1 MWSSLARRV
10 ASRTAKPRM
19 TTPPDE
25 TMISVRRLLA
35 ASFER
40 RCTST
45 SSRTTTTTTPTP
57 NNFDKCARHHQV
69 ARRKQHQHQHNN
81 NNNNNNNQYHNHL
94 RRMMGSSTSNSNIR
108 SNNNSPV
115 GWKSLLLLIATGS
128 GVLFFFEN
136 EKKRRMK
143 SIAENQ
149 KGVGKAAVGGP
160 FELINAATNKKFTD
174 KDLLGNFSL
183 IYFGFTTCPDICPDE
198 LEKMAEVIDIVEKE
212 TEKQNSNP
220 DNNASS
226 SSSSL
231 KRTPLVPVFI
241 SIDPER
247 DTAKVV
253 KEYVKEFHPKLIG
266 LTGSKEQCA
275 KAARAYRVYY
285 HKTNESSKDY
295 LVDHSIIMY
304 LIDKN
309 GDFVAFYGK
318 NYEARPMA
326 MSILEH
332 MSSPSSK

>member
-1 MWSSLARRV
+1 
-10 ASRTAKPRM
+10 
-19 TTPPDE
+19 
-25 TMISVRRLLA
+25 
-35 ASFER
+35 
-40 RCTST
+40 
-45 SSRTTTTTTPTP
+45 
-57 NNFDKCARHHQV
+57 
-69 ARRKQHQHQHNN
+69 
-81 NNNNNNNQYHNHL
+81 
-94 RRMMGSSTSNSNIR
+94 MMGSSTSNSNIR

-212 TEKQNSNP
+212 MEKQNSNP

-332 MSSPSSK
+332 MSSPSSSK

>member
-1 MWSSLARRV
+1 
-10 ASRTAKPRM
+10 
-19 TTPPDE
+19 
-25 TMISVRRLLA
+25 
-35 ASFER
+35 
-40 RCTST
+40 
-45 SSRTTTTTTPTP
+45 
-57 NNFDKCARHHQV
+57 
-69 ARRKQHQHQHNN
+69 
-81 NNNNNNNQYHNHL
+81 
-94 RRMMGSSTSNSNIR
+94 MGSSTSNSNIR

-212 TEKQNSNP
+212 MEKQNSNP

>member
-1 MWSSLARRV
+1 
-10 ASRTAKPRM
+10 
-19 TTPPDE
+19 
-25 TMISVRRLLA
+25 
-35 ASFER
+35 
-40 RCTST
+40 
-45 SSRTTTTTTPTP
+45 
-57 NNFDKCARHHQV
+57 
-69 ARRKQHQHQHNN
+69 
-81 NNNNNNNQYHNHL
+81 
-94 RRMMGSSTSNSNIR
+94 MGSSTSNSNIR

-226 SSSSL
+226 SSSL

>member
-1 MWSSLARRV
+1 
-10 ASRTAKPRM
+10 
-19 TTPPDE
+19 
-25 TMISVRRLLA
+25 
-35 ASFER
+35 
-40 RCTST
+40 
-45 SSRTTTTTTPTP
+45 
-57 NNFDKCARHHQV
+57 
-69 ARRKQHQHQHNN
+69 
-81 NNNNNNNQYHNHL
+81 
-94 RRMMGSSTSNSNIR
+94 MMGSSTSNSNIR

-115 GWKSLLLLIATGS
+115 GWKSLLLLMATGS

-220 DNNASS
+220 DNNAS

-332 MSSPSSK
+332 MSSPSSSK

>member
-1 MWSSLARRV
+1 
-10 ASRTAKPRM
+10 
-19 TTPPDE
+19 
-25 TMISVRRLLA
+25 
-35 ASFER
+35 
-40 RCTST
+40 
-45 SSRTTTTTTPTP
+45 
-57 NNFDKCARHHQV
+57 
-69 ARRKQHQHQHNN
+69 
-81 NNNNNNNQYHNHL
+81 
-94 RRMMGSSTSNSNIR
+94 MMGSSTSNSNIR

-226 SSSSL
+226 SSSL

-332 MSSPSSK
+332 MSSPSSSK